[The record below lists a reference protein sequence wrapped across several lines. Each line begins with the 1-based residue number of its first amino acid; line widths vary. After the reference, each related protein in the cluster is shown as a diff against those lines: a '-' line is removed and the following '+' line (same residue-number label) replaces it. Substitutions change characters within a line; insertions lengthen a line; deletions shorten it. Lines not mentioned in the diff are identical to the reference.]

1 MFCLKEVTDMNRRRI
16 VVLLGLAL
24 AGSATAHHSA
34 AMFDSQKSVQLQGVV
49 KAYLWTNPHCFILLT
64 AGDGSNWMIEMGSTK
79 QLYQAGWRPGTLRAG
94 QELKVIVHPER
105 DGSHS
110 GLLVSATH
118 RDGTQLVVGV
128 VP

>member
-1 MFCLKEVTDMNRRRI
+1 MNGRRI

-34 AMFDSQKSVQLQGVV
+34 AMFDSQKSVQLQGIV
-49 KAYLWTNPHCFILLT
+49 KAYLWTNPHCFIQLM

-79 QLYQAGWRPGTLRAG
+79 QLYQSGWRPGTLRAG

-105 DGSHS
+105 NGAHS
-110 GLLVSATH
+110 GLLVSVTH
-118 RDGTQLVVGV
+118 RDGTQLVHRVA
-128 VP
+128 P